1 MPDLRLVA
9 FLRAI
14 NVGGHTVTM
23 DALKAH
29 FRDAG
34 FTNVES
40 FIASGNIIF
49 QSKRTDAAAVERK
62 IERHLEQALGYEV
75 KTFVRTVAEVAEVA
89 AYAPFPPAIVKRAR
103 VVYVGFLAAP
113 MTAAA
118 RKTLAALATD
128 IDQFHTSGRELYW
141 ASLGQQGESKFT
153 NTVFERALKLRTTF
167 RGIKT
172 VVKLAVKFPPVA
184 E

>member
-1 MPDLRLVA
+1 MPAPRLVA

-23 DALKAH
+23 AALKTH

-40 FIASGNIIF
+40 FIASGNLVF
-49 QSKRTDAAAVERK
+49 QSTSTDVAAVERK
-62 IERHLEQALGYEV
+62 IETHLERALGYEV
-75 KTFVRTVAEVAEVA
+75 KTFVRTVAEVAGVA
-89 AYAPFPPAIVKRAR
+89 AYAPFPPSILTRAR

-113 MTAAA
+113 MTAAE
-118 RKTLAALATD
+118 RKALAALQTD
-128 IDQFHTSGRELYW
+128 IDQFHTAGLEMYW

-153 NTVFERALKLRTTF
+153 NNVFERALKLRTTF
-167 RGIKT
+167 RGVNT
-172 VVKLAVKFPPVA
+172 VVRLAAKYRPDA
-184 E
+184 G

>member
-1 MPDLRLVA
+1 MAPSRLVA

-23 DALKAH
+23 QALTQN

-34 FTNVES
+34 FANVES

-49 QSKRTDAAAVERK
+49 DAKSGASSALERR
-62 IERHLEQALGYEV
+62 IETHLERVLGYEV
-75 KTFVRTVAEVAEVA
+75 KTFVRTVAEVHAVA
-89 AYAPFPPAIVKRAR
+89 TYAPFPPAILSRAR

-113 MTAAA
+113 MSAAEQ
-118 RKTLAALATD
+118 KTLAALATE
-128 IDQFHTSGRELYW
+128 IDRFHTSGRELYW

-153 NTVFERALKLRTTF
+153 NNAFEKALKLRTTF
-167 RGIKT
+167 RGTNTIT
-172 VVKLAVKFPPVA
+172 RLAAKYPIG
-184 E
+184 